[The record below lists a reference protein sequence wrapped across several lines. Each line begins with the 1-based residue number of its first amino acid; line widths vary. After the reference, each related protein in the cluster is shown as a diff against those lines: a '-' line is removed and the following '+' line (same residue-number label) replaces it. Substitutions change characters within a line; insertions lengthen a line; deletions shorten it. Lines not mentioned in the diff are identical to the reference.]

1 MAQGIGCQTLDL
13 TPACVNLRL
22 YAGDANTF
30 AVEITDEG
38 TLVDVTGWEFQAQAR
53 KAAPDAAAA
62 ATAVCTVLDGPNGR
76 VEVAWGDLRTLLG
89 TDPSW
94 SGVWDFQ
101 ATPTG
106 ASLPRTLLAGTLLAT
121 LDVTRVTP

>member
-1 MAQGIGCQTLDL
+1 MSTCQVLDL
-13 TPACVNLRL
+13 TPSCVNVRL
-22 YAGDANTF
+22 YGGDANVF

-38 TLVDVTGWEFQAQAR
+38 TLVDVTGWTFEAQAR
-53 KAAPDAAAA
+53 KAANDTAAA
-62 ATAVCTVLDGPNGR
+62 ATATCTVLDGPAGK
-76 VEVAWGDLRTLLG
+76 VEIAWGDLRSLLG

-106 ASLPRTLLAGTLLAT
+106 ASLPRTLIAGTFT
-121 LDVTRVTP
+121 VSLDVTRVTP